1 MARLDVTQDM
11 GNGLK
16 VRYLG
21 PFPLTAFDLR
31 LLQGLVALA
40 GPRGRMVND
49 PVVTGDAK
57 QRLALLEAATPNVM
71 VPVDTGETL
80 YIHESYAR
88 VAAEIGM
95 RAQKS
100 ATAEG
105 GHYGGYYATTIRAS
119 LERMFATSI
128 LVDNNGERAGFRL
141 ISKLATSARRNE
153 LWVLLNPRLSA
164 AIAGGPHARID
175 MDEVRA
181 LQSDAAR
188 LIHQRLCTLVF
199 PGETRPFQL
208 STMIEWIY
216 VGEEVSDRAMR
227 KRLSTV
233 RGAMEE
239 IASLGWTCQFKAKP
253 QQGVTVSRPLRRDNL
268 RKSSESDVERQGAQ
282 GSLL

>member
-1 MARLDVTQDM
+1 MARLDTTQDM

-31 LLQGLVALA
+31 VLQGLVALA
-40 GPRGRMVND
+40 GPRGRRVSD
-49 PVVTGDAK
+49 PGVPADDNK
-57 QRLALLEAATPNVM
+57 QRMALLEAATPNVM
-71 VPVDTGETL
+71 VPSDTGETL

-88 VAAEIGM
+88 LAAEIGM

-100 ATAEG
+100 ATIKG
-105 GHYGGYYATTIRAS
+105 GHYGGSYAGPIRAS
-119 LERMFATSI
+119 LERLFATSI
-128 LVDNNGERAGFRL
+128 IVDNNGERAGFRL
-141 ISKLATSARRNE
+141 ISKLATSAKRGE

-188 LIHQRLCTLVF
+188 LIHQRLCALVF
-199 PGETRPFQL
+199 PGETRSFQL
-208 STMIEWIY
+208 ATMVEWIY
-216 VGEEVSDRAMR
+216 VGEDVSDRGLR
-227 KRLSTV
+227 KRVAAARS
-233 RGAMEE
+233 AMEE
-239 IASLGWTCQFKAKP
+239 IASLGWTAHFKARP
-253 QQGVTVSRPLRRDNL
+253 PGVTISRPLRRDNL
-268 RKSSESDVERQGAQ
+268 RKPTEGAERPGSQ